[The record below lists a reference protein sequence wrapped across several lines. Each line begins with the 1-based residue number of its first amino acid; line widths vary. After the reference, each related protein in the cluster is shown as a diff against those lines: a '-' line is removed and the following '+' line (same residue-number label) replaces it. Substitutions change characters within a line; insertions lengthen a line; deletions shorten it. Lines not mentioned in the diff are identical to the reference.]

1 MKMCY
6 YLHFKVSLNT
16 ILNGFFRAVT
26 YKCDRMTLNCLFCQN
41 ISNNYVEITYFSII
55 SNINI
60 FTCDINAILALGVM
74 T

>member
-1 MKMCY
+1 
-6 YLHFKVSLNT
+6 
-16 ILNGFFRAVT
+16 
-26 YKCDRMTLNCLFCQN
+26 MTLNCLFCQN
-41 ISNNYVEITYFSII
+41 ISNNYVEITYLSII